1 MLLAVE
7 GGRFFSSSASGYSN
21 GLNLL
26 LLGHKKEEK
35 PMRVTPWNQYHLVD
49 QEPDHP
55 DHLQLAANK
64 NRCACGCASFTCFG
78 GPATG
83 LESPSVGP
91 NHHHR
96 HNHHQNV
103 AKTSDLEKVEENS
116 RVSDFVEGD
125 GNGNSNSNG
134 VHLKSLRSSLKRRD
148 INVNVS
154 VGVSSGDEVEPVYQ
168 SARRSVNW
176 TDVTGGEL
184 CEIREFEPS
193 EHSDSDDE
201 FENSTGKT
209 CSCRI
214 M

>member
-26 LLGHKKEEK
+26 LLGQKKEEK

-49 QEPDHP
+49 QEPDP
-55 DHLQLAANK
+55 DLQLAANK

-78 GPATG
+78 GAATG

-91 NHHHR
+91 TQ
-96 HNHHQNV
+96 HQHGVVKN
-103 AKTSDLEKVEENS
+103 SPHLDKVEENS
-116 RVSDFVEGD
+116 RASCLVEGD
-125 GNGNSNSNG
+125 GDSNG
-134 VHLKSLRSSLKRRD
+134 INVNSLKSSLKKRATAVTVPVA
-148 INVNVS
+148 VNN
-154 VGVSSGDEVEPVYQ
+154 GDEVEPELESVYQ
-168 SARRSVNW
+168 SARRSVHW
-176 TDVTGGEL
+176 TDVRGGEL

-201 FENSTGKT
+201 FENGTGKT

>member
-49 QEPDHP
+49 QVPDP
-55 DHLQLAANK
+55 DLQLAANK

-78 GPATG
+78 GAATG

-91 NHHHR
+91 T
-96 HNHHQNV
+96 HQQKQDV
-103 AKTSDLEKVEENS
+103 KTSSQLEKVEENS

-125 GNGNSNSNG
+125 GNSNSNVNSNG
-134 VHLKSLRSSLKRRD
+134 ISVNSLRSSLKRRAAT
-148 INVNVS
+148 VTVS
-154 VGVSSGDEVEPVYQ
+154 VAVSNGDEVESVYQ

-184 CEIREFEPS
+184 CEVREFEPRYDFS
-193 EHSDSDDE
+193 FKHEYYV
-201 FENSTGKT
+201 FVCGTLVTIVLKL
-209 CSCRI
+209 
-214 M
+214 

>member
-7 GGRFFSSSASGYSN
+7 GGRFFSSSATGYSN

-35 PMRVTPWNQYHLVD
+35 PMRVTPWNQYQLVD
-49 QEPDHP
+49 QVPDP
-55 DHLQLAANK
+55 NLQLAANNK
-64 NRCACGCASFTCFG
+64 NRCACGCPSFTCFG
-78 GPATG
+78 GAATG

-91 NHHHR
+91 T
-96 HNHHQNV
+96 QNQQKQDV
-103 AKTSDLEKVEENS
+103 KTPSQLVEVEENS
-116 RVSDFVEGD
+116 LASDLVNGD
-125 GNGNSNSNG
+125 SNNNSNG
-134 VHLKSLRSSLKRRD
+134 ISVNALRSSLKRRAA
-148 INVNVS
+148 NVTVS
-154 VGVSSGDEVEPVYQ
+154 VAVSNGDEVESVYQ

-184 CEIREFEPS
+184 CEVREFEPS

-201 FENSTGKT
+201 FENGSGKT

>member
-49 QEPDHP
+49 HQESDPNI
-55 DHLQLAANK
+55 QLAANK

-78 GPATG
+78 RSATG
-83 LESPSVGP
+83 LDSPSVGP
-91 NHHHR
+91 TAQKQEDVVR
-96 HNHHQNV
+96 SS
-103 AKTSDLEKVEENS
+103 SDINKEESS
-116 RVSDFVEGD
+116 RISDFVDDD
-125 GNGNSNSNG
+125 GNANG
-134 VHLKSLRSSLKRRD
+134 INVNSLRSSLKKRAAAVPAPVVVD
-148 INVNVS
+148 N
-154 VGVSSGDEVEPVYQ
+154 GDDDEPVYQ
-168 SARRSVNW
+168 SARRSVHW
-176 TDVTGGEL
+176 TDVRGGEL

-193 EHSDSDDE
+193 EHSDTDDE

>member
-26 LLGHKKEEK
+26 LLGQKKEEK

-49 QEPDHP
+49 QEPDP
-55 DHLQLAANK
+55 VQLAANK

-78 GPATG
+78 GATTG
-83 LESPSVGP
+83 PESPSVGP
-91 NHHHR
+91 TQ
-96 HNHHQNV
+96 HQQPV
-103 AKTSDLEKVEENS
+103 AKNSSHLEEDSRASFLVESDGINL
-116 RVSDFVEGD
+116 
-125 GNGNSNSNG
+125 
-134 VHLKSLRSSLKRRD
+134 SSLKSSLKKRATAVA
-148 INVNVS
+148 VNN
-154 VGVSSGDEVEPVYQ
+154 GDDAEPELESVYQ
-168 SARRSVNW
+168 SARRSVHW
-176 TDVTGGEL
+176 TDVRGGEL

-201 FENSTGKT
+201 FKNSTAKT

>member
-26 LLGHKKEEK
+26 LLGQKKEEK
-35 PMRVTPWNQYHLVD
+35 PMRVTPWTQYHLVD
-49 QEPDHP
+49 QEADPD
-55 DHLQLAANK
+55 LQLAANK
-64 NRCACGCASFTCFG
+64 NPRCACGCASFTCFG
-78 GPATG
+78 GAATG

-91 NHHHR
+91 TQ
-96 HNHHQNV
+96 HQQTV
-103 AKTSDLEKVEENS
+103 VKDSSQLEKVEENS
-116 RVSDFVEGD
+116 RDSYLVEGD
-125 GNGNSNSNG
+125 GDSNG
-134 VHLKSLRSSLKRRD
+134 INVTSLKSSLKKRD
-148 INVNVS
+148 ATVTVAVAVNN
-154 VGVSSGDEVEPVYQ
+154 GDEVEPELEPVFQ
-168 SARRSVNW
+168 SARRSVHW
-176 TDVTGGEL
+176 TDVRGGEL

>member
-26 LLGHKKEEK
+26 LLGQKKEEK
-35 PMRVTPWNQYHLVD
+35 PMRVTPWTQYHLVD
-49 QEPDHP
+49 QEPEP
-55 DHLQLAANK
+55 DIQLAANK

-78 GPATG
+78 GAATG

-91 NHHHR
+91 T
-96 HNHHQNV
+96 HHQQAVVKN
-103 AKTSDLEKVEENS
+103 SSQLEKVEENS
-116 RVSDFVEGD
+116 RASYLVEGD
-125 GNGNSNSNG
+125 DDINGINANS
-134 VHLKSLRSSLKRRD
+134 LKSSLKKRAAA
-148 INVNVS
+148 VAVS
-154 VGVSSGDEVEPVYQ
+154 VAVNDGNEVESELESNYQ
-168 SARRSVNW
+168 SARRSVHW
-176 TDVTGGEL
+176 TDVRGGEL

-201 FENSTGKT
+201 FENSTAKT